1 MHPYYDDNLGDIR
14 TDFLQTESPKA
25 LLATNAIF
33 AAAYFIVLAF
43 FFPIGEP
50 VLFYLLI
57 FGEMFHL
64 WQVGAFL
71 YTVWDTSWVTPHD
84 RTGRRVNRAYMPPVD
99 VFITVAG
106 EPVELVRKTAAAA
119 KAMRYP
125 KHTVYLLNDGYVAK
139 KENWKDIERMAEQL
153 GVNCITRTIPG
164 GAKAGNI
171 NNGLRF
177 SDSPFVACFDADH
190 VPHPDFLLKTV
201 PYFSD
206 ESVAFVQT
214 PQFYKNYTEN
224 YLTKG
229 TWEQQELFFGP
240 ICKGKNRLNAA
251 TMCGTNMV
259 VRRNA
264 LLSVGGMC
272 TESIAEDFIT
282 GLMLHA
288 RGWTSVYVPEV
299 LAEGLACEDLLS
311 YSKQQFRW
319 ARGALDVIF
328 RWNPI
333 FLRGLSVAQRLQYL
347 SSASFYLSGIVV
359 VIDAALPLVYFYSGM
374 VPVHISSMLLAAI
387 FLPYL
392 FSTIYAI
399 QRASNFTFTFASLG
413 FSMGSFYIHLKALG
427 SAATFRKTGFVV
439 TEKNKQRGNFL
450 PLVKWH
456 LLYMAIAIA
465 GIPFALVREG
475 FSASLVNN
483 GAWALMN
490 AAVFLPFVRA
500 ALPERETARA
510 EVDGAERERA
520 RVDSYGHRHR
530 TSS

>member
-1 MHPYYDDNLGDIR
+1 MHPYYDETLGDIR
-14 TDFLQTESPKA
+14 ADFLKTESPKA
-25 LLATNAIF
+25 LLALNAVF
-33 AAAYFIVLAF
+33 AAAYFFVLAF
-43 FFPIGEP
+43 FFPVGQP

-57 FGEMFHL
+57 VGEFFHL
-64 WQVGAFL
+64 WQVNTFL

-84 RTGRRVNRAYMPPVD
+84 RTGRRVNRAYLPSVD

-106 EPVELVRKTAAAA
+106 EPVELVRKTAMAA

-125 KHTVYLLNDGYVAK
+125 QHAVYLLNDGYVAK
-139 KENWKDIERMAEQL
+139 KENWRDIERLAEQL
-153 GVNCITRTIPG
+153 GVHCVTRTVPG

-177 SDSPFVACFDADH
+177 STSPFVAYFDADH
-190 VPHPDFLLKTV
+190 VPHSDFLLKTV

-206 ESVAFVQT
+206 ASVAFVQT
-214 PQFYKNYTEN
+214 PQFYKNYAEN

-229 TWEQQELFFGP
+229 SWEQQELFFGP

-259 VRRNA
+259 VRRSA
-264 LLSVGGMC
+264 LLAVGGMC

-288 RGWTSVYVPEV
+288 RGWASVYVPEV
-299 LAEGLACEDLLS
+299 LAEGLATEDLLS

-333 FLRGLSVAQRLQYL
+333 FLRGLSLAQRLQYL
-347 SSASFYLSGIVV
+347 SSASFYLTGVVV
-359 VIDAALPLVYFYSGM
+359 VIDAALPLIYFYAGL
-374 VPVHISSMLLAAI
+374 VPVHISSMLLAAV

-392 FSTIYAI
+392 FSTIYVI
-399 QRASNFTFTFASLG
+399 QRSSNFTFTFASLG

-427 SAATFRKTGFVV
+427 SAITFRKAGFEI
-439 TEKNKQRGNFL
+439 TRKSKQRGNFL

-456 LLYMAIAIA
+456 LIYMVVAFA

-483 GAWALMN
+483 VAWAVMN
-490 AAVFLPFVRA
+490 AVVFLPFVRA
-500 ALPERETARA
+500 ALPEREGVRV
-510 EVDGAERERA
+510 EVDGMQQGYA
-520 RVDSYGHRHR
+520 RIDSYGHRHR